1 MNNYLEVTNLS
12 KSFDSF
18 QLHNISFT
26 LPKGYIMGL
35 IGPNGSGKTTTIK
48 LILNM
53 LKRTGGTVKVMGLDN
68 IAEEQ
73 KVKSELGVVF
83 DTNYFSDDWKVS
95 QVEKSISVFYPNWD
109 SQKFADMLR
118 KFHIAPTKKVKE
130 LSKGMQMKLMLACA
144 FSYDAKLLILDEPT
158 SGLDPVSRDELLK
171 ILSEYIEDGE
181 HSVLFSTH
189 ITGDL
194 ERAADY
200 ITYISYGELYF
211 TGSKDDFVD
220 MFRIVKGGIEEL
232 SDDLKNK
239 AAGIRT
245 FPTGF
250 EAKVTIMSN
259 ILKSTKLDIA
269 LVKPYFKTIC
279 FTLLLPIVFA
289 AINRSLLTGVSFAM
303 CFIAMTTGYTFSIT
317 EKNSM
322 DRLFGILPVRKSELV
337 IGRYVFVLAMG
348 LLSLIISLI
357 AQPLVLK
364 VLGETVGVFDIVT
377 AAIAGVFL
385 FALYTVFQ
393 IPGYYKYGSIK
404 GRVFMYIP
412 VAGFLVTLLLLSKM
426 PAIGKSIISIVES
439 SPILLVFL
447 AVFSIVAMYAVSIIL
462 SIRIMKK
469 KEM

>member
-1 MNNYLEVTNLS
+1 
-12 KSFDSF
+12 
-18 QLHNISFT
+18 
-26 LPKGYIMGL
+26 
-35 IGPNGSGKTTTIK
+35 
-48 LILNM
+48 
-53 LKRTGGTVKVMGLDN
+53 
-68 IAEEQ
+68 
-73 KVKSELGVVF
+73 
-83 DTNYFSDDWKVS
+83 
-95 QVEKSISVFYPNWD
+95 
-109 SQKFADMLR
+109 
-118 KFHIAPTKKVKE
+118 
-130 LSKGMQMKLMLACA
+130 
-144 FSYDAKLLILDEPT
+144 
-158 SGLDPVSRDELLK
+158 
-171 ILSEYIEDGE
+171 
-181 HSVLFSTH
+181 
-189 ITGDL
+189 
-194 ERAADY
+194 
-200 ITYISYGELYF
+200 
-211 TGSKDDFVD
+211 
-220 MFRIVKGGIEEL
+220 
-232 SDDLKNK
+232 
-239 AAGIRT
+239 
-245 FPTGF
+245 
-250 EAKVTIMSN
+250 MSN

-364 VLGETVGVFDIVT
+364 VLGETVGVFDIEDGDVVVT

-426 PAIGKSIISIVES
+426 PAIGNSIISVVES

-447 AVFSIVAMYAVSIIL
+447 AVFAIVVMYAVSIFL
-462 SIRIMKK
+462 SIRVMKN

>member
-1 MNNYLEVTNLS
+1 MNTNTIIETKNLTKQYGS
-12 KSFDSF
+12 QKSVAD
-18 QLHNISFT
+18 LNIHV
-26 LPKGYIMGL
+26 KRGRIYGL
-35 IGPNGSGKTTTIK
+35 LGRNGAGKTTTMKMLLGLTNPTSGEVKIWGKSLQGNEKK
-48 LILNM
+48 LLPRIGSLIESP
-53 LKRTGGTVKVMGLDN
+53 G
-68 IAEEQ
+68 
-73 KVKSELGVVF
+73 
-83 DTNYFSDDWKVS
+83 
-95 QVEKSISVFYPNWD
+95 FYPNLTGTENLRI
-109 SQKFADMLR
+109 FATLR
-118 KFHIAPTKKVKE
+118 GVPNNHAVK
-130 LSKGMQMKLMLACA
+130 
-144 FSYDAKLLILDEPT
+144 DALDLV
-158 SGLDPVSRDELLK
+158 GLP
-171 ILSEYIEDGE
+171 Y
-181 HSVLFSTH
+181 
-189 ITGDL
+189 
-194 ERAADY
+194 
-200 ITYISYGELYF
+200 
-211 TGSKDDFVD
+211 KD
-220 MFRIVKGGIEEL
+220 
-232 SDDLKNK
+232 
-239 AAGIRT
+239 
-245 FPTGF
+245 
-250 EAKVTIMSN
+250 
-259 ILKSTKLDIA
+259 
-269 LVKPYFKTIC
+269 
-279 FTLLLPIVFA
+279 TLLLPIVFA

-426 PAIGKSIISIVES
+426 PAIGNSIISSVES
-439 SPILLVFL
+439 SPILPVLIVF
-447 AVFSIVAMYAVSIIL
+447 FSIVAMYAVSIIL